1 MIIEHFNVV
10 VGVIAGLVT
19 IVSSIIYFATITKKM
34 RDDNK
39 AIKEGVKCML
49 RASMLNTYY
58 KNTEKDEWRQ
68 YEAENFELQYKAY
81 KALDGNSFIDNIHSE
96 VSKWGVKR

>member
-1 MIIEHFNVV
+1 MIEHFNVV
-10 VGVIAGLVT
+10 VGVCAGLVT
-19 IVSSIIYFATITKKM
+19 IVSSIIYFATVTKKM

-58 KNTEKDEWRQ
+58 KNAENGKWRQ

-81 KALDGNSFIDNIHSE
+81 KALEGNSFMDNIHAE
-96 VSKWGVKR
+96 VAKWEVKR